1 MALDEPADGDRMLRH
16 DGLTF
21 VIEALLFESAQPIK
35 IDLTRTD
42 TEAEFT
48 VSSTILE
55 NNCSLAESPSL
66 CYASC
71 TI

>member
-1 MALDEPADGDRMLRH
+1 MALDEPGEGDEILQE

-21 VIEALLFESAQPIK
+21 VIEALLLEIAKPIT
-35 IDLTRTD
+35 IDLTKTD
-42 TEAEFT
+42 PEAEFG

-55 NNCSLAESPSL
+55 NNCSLAENPRW